1 MPIIQATPN
10 LKLEKPEANHAAWE
24 RAYWRL
30 ATLVDLWL
38 TQIARGHYVLSGGH
52 LTLTAGHIDL
62 DATSVQFVGT
72 AASFALGAQTAIAA
86 LVADDTYVVY
96 VDNAG
101 ALQVSTLT
109 PALLWSGA
117 LPSNFVLLGAVFEVE
132 GVWTIHNRPLATG
145 RGALGGIAGLN
156 GAGHVPDAQLAAVIH
171 GMDFTGAGGAAQQ
184 LYPGGWVYN
193 LYYDGGWKYFGN
205 GFGFALNVDT
215 GTGRIVVSLAPNN
228 AGGAGAAAAPV
239 TLGTFEQ
246 DGKFHAS
253 QDAANIV
260 SGVIDDARIPAAIT
274 RDSELAA
281 EAALAR
287 NADNLTGGT
296 VADARIAAS
305 IARDSEVT
313 AAVAAEAAL
322 ARNAGNLTGG
332 TIADARLAS
341 VVHNIDLTAM
351 GLAVQNIGPS
361 LFAYNLYY
369 LGGWNYVQNGYG
381 AMIRIDGGLGRLE
394 IWVAPNNVAGAGAAA
409 VPTIIAAFEQD
420 GKLHSSADA
429 SLISSGV
436 LAVARI
442 PSLDTAQITTGGFD
456 ASRITTG
463 TFSQVR
469 IGAAA
474 VGQGQLKTSTGF
486 VSVYNTSNNLIL
498 AGGQYGFY
506 PYLSRDA
513 TGTGGESRHLNIGNA
528 SFTDV
533 TYIYLSN
540 GGANLYA
547 SQRYIQASPP
557 YDLGDGEIPLFVF
570 ALVEADGRISSVY
583 TAPDPPWAN
592 NGPTNIRPDC
602 WIGGKSHQAR
612 CIVLPKPAPDAPAN
626 AWEAWADSMAAQ
638 PTHELIE
645 VTQAIKQADM
655 PLIPHPFL
663 GNDLSG
669 RTVVLLD
676 PVSPLTE
683 RLLLL
688 HEAGE
693 SINALLHEDYLR
705 VDNSAILRKAPPG
718 VISCAARWKNS
729 K

>member
-260 SGVIDDARIPAAIT
+260 SGT
-274 RDSELAA
+274 
-281 EAALAR
+281 
-287 NADNLTGGT
+287 
-296 VADARIAAS
+296 
-305 IARDSEVT
+305 
-313 AAVAAEAAL
+313 
-322 ARNAGNLTGG
+322 
-332 TIADARLAS
+332 
-341 VVHNIDLTAM
+341 
-351 GLAVQNIGPS
+351 
-361 LFAYNLYY
+361 FA
-369 LGGWNYVQNGYG
+369 Q
-381 AMIRIDGGLGRLE
+381 A
-394 IWVAPNNVAGAGAAA
+394 
-409 VPTIIAAFEQD
+409 
-420 GKLHSSADA
+420 
-429 SLISSGV
+429 
-436 LAVARI
+436 
-442 PSLDTAQITTGGFD
+442 
-456 ASRITTG
+456 
-463 TFSQVR
+463 R